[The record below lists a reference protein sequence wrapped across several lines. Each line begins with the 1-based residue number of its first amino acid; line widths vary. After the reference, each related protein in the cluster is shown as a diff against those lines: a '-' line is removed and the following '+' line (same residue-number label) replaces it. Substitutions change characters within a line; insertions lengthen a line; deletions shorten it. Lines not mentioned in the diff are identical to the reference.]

1 MNSQKIRT
9 PRAIDALKPDAN
21 GKRYRVVVDAKGI
34 AKGTLL
40 CVVTPT
46 GKKTFYTR
54 ALFRE
59 QRIDVRLGSYPAL
72 SLKEAVAQHNECMQ
86 QIDEGH
92 DPRRIRAA
100 EKIKNQT
107 ILNMDELFEKWYR
120 HASEAK
126 GCKQS
131 TIDTHRWRWYSYLSP
146 SLGKI
151 SINSIT
157 RADLLSTLDKCASRS
172 KEQTR
177 KAFTTLNLPLDYAL
191 ARMLITENP
200 CRTIKPKD
208 VQATKGKSRSR
219 HLSMNEIKVLWDELD
234 RRAPQHTPQ
243 MITILKLAVLTG
255 ARRSEITQMKWSQLT
270 QKENYWL
277 WDIPETKNGMPHRIY
292 LYGQSIRLLQGLTP
306 ITGNSDWVF
315 ESNKC
320 VNKSIRSDSVTF
332 MLARMRKDVSI
343 PHFTLHDLRRTAATQ
358 WVEQLR
364 ADSTLVEL
372 MLNHLPQNQLVR
384 TYQIVTREEE
394 QRETWQQWDRL
405 IADIT
410 DA

>member
-9 PRAIDALKPDAN
+9 PRALDALKPATD
-21 GKRYRVVVDAKGI
+21 GKRFRVVVDAKGI

-54 ALFRE
+54 ALFRN
-59 QRIDVRLGSYPAL
+59 QRIDIRLGSYPAL
-72 SLKEAVAQHNECMQ
+72 SLKDAVAQHNKCML

-100 EKIKNQT
+100 AKIKNQS
-107 ILNMDELFEKWYR
+107 ILNMDELFEKWHQ
-120 HASEAK
+120 HASQTK

-146 SLGKI
+146 SLGKL
-151 SINSIT
+151 SINAIT

-208 VQATKGKSRSR
+208 VQATKGKPRNR
-219 HLSMNEIKVLWDELD
+219 NLSITEIKALWQELD
-234 RRAPQHTPQ
+234 QRAQRHTPQ
-243 MITILKLAVLTG
+243 MITILKLALLTG

-270 QKENYWL
+270 QTENYWI
-277 WDIPETKNGMPHRIY
+277 WNIPETKNGMPHRIY
-292 LYGQSIRLLQGLTP
+292 LFGQSIQLLQNLTP

-320 VNKSIRSDSVTF
+320 ENKSIRSDSVTY
-332 MLARMRKDVSI
+332 MIARMRDDFDI
-343 PHFTLHDLRRTAATQ
+343 QHFTLHDLRRTAATQ
-358 WVEQLR
+358 WVEQLS

-384 TYQIVTREEE
+384 TYQVVAREKE
-394 QRETWQQWDRL
+394 QQETWQQWDRL
-405 IADIT
+405 IADVVNE
-410 DA
+410 